1 MSKLK
6 ESDYI
11 VFSLKLKHD
20 GFIYPE
26 LFINPKF
33 DKKTMPERPG
43 DHFFLLLG
51 KT

>member
-20 GFIYPE
+20 GFIYSTTGQYFVSE
-26 LFINPKF
+26 KAKVLSISIC
-33 DKKTMPERPG
+33 
-43 DHFFLLLG
+43 
-51 KT
+51 